1 MDEEALFTDHQGH
14 SNGSTLED
22 VMRVIVKKWGNSAS
36 VRIPSGTMEAA
47 HLSLNDAVD
56 VRVEDD
62 RIVIEPIRSSGYLI
76 ADLLARITA
85 QNIHDEVGFGEPVG
99 KERL

>member
-1 MDEEALFTDHQGH
+1 MYQQWINIGGCYACDRQ
-14 SNGSTLED
+14 
-22 VMRVIVKKWGNSAS
+22 KWGNSAS
-36 VRIPSGTMEAA
+36 VRFPSGIMEAA
-47 HLSLNDAVD
+47 HLSLNNAVD

-62 RIVIEPIRSSGYLI
+62 RIVIEPIRSSEYQL

-85 QNIHDEVGFGEPVG
+85 QNIHDKVGFGEPVG

>member
-36 VRIPSGTMEAA
+36 VRFPSGIMEAA

-62 RIVIEPIRSSGYLI
+62 RIVIEPIRSSEYLI

-99 KERL
+99 KKRL